1 MRTAEFRRR
10 DPDQVAVDERGMVR
24 HPDFGRL
31 IRDES
36 TDTVVCHVCGRGFR
50 SLGAHVRVHDMTA
63 AEYRREFGLLRSRA
77 LSARSFAREQSRARR
92 AGYLASE
99 DARARFAAG
108 RAMARSGEL
117 ARRRWADTGN
127 RADTGTRADTSGRPD
142 SDPAEARRVRR
153 ESLATGRRAQA
164 RTADERTAA
173 ALRTAGFT
181 DLAQALRTVY
191 VEHEHS
197 IEETARVLALG
208 KGRLRR
214 LLGEHGIEIRPSGQ
228 NSTTGR
234 HARVL
239 LNDRAAAER
248 VGTED
253 ITAWLRERA
262 IEGAT
267 LRELAAAT
275 GRSVPW
281 VAARI
286 GPRSQ
291 PHRRPG
297 PVTSTS

>member
-1 MRTAEFRRR
+1 
-10 DPDQVAVDERGMVR
+10 MVR

-77 LSARSFAREQSRARR
+77 LSARSFAREQSRAHR

-117 ARRRWADTGN
+117 ARRRWADSDGRGDVGGGVGSRVGS
-127 RADTGTRADTSGRPD
+127 RAETGTRAETGRRTDP
-142 SDPAEARRVRR
+142 DPAEARRVRR
-153 ESLATGRRAQA
+153 ESLAAGRRAQA

-191 VEHEHS
+191 VEREHS

-248 VGTED
+248 VGAED

-291 PHRRPG
+291 PRRRPG

>member
-10 DPDQVAVDERGMVR
+10 FLDPVARSEREVGR

-50 SLGAHVRVHDMTA
+50 SLGAHVRVHDLTA
-63 AEYRREFGLLRSRA
+63 TEYRREFGLLRSRA
-77 LSARSFAREQSRARR
+77 LSGRSFTHEQSRTRR
-92 AGYLASE
+92 ARYLASQ
-99 DARARFAAG
+99 DAQERFAAG

-117 ARRRWADTGN
+117 AHRRWADSDGRGGVGN
-127 RADTGTRADTSGRPD
+127 RADTSGRADTGRGPD
-142 SDPAEARRVRR
+142 ADPDEARRVRR
-153 ESLATGRRAQA
+153 ESLAAGRRTQA

-173 ALRTAGFT
+173 ALRAAGFT

-191 VEHEHS
+191 VEREHS

-214 LLGEHGIEIRPSGQ
+214 LLGEHGIEIRPSGR

-253 ITAWLRERA
+253 ITAWLRERTT
-262 IEGAT
+262 EGAT

-286 GPRSQ
+286 GPR
-291 PHRRPG
+291 
-297 PVTSTS
+297 

>member
-1 MRTAEFRRR
+1 MRTAESSRRS
-10 DPDQVAVDERGMVR
+10 PGQVAVHEGEMGR

-31 IRDES
+31 IRDEA

-99 DARARFAAG
+99 DAQARFAAG

-117 ARRRWADTGN
+117 ARKRWADTGN
-127 RADTGTRADTSGRPD
+127 RAGASTWADTSGRPAP
-142 SDPAEARRVRR
+142 DPAEARRVRR
-153 ESLATGRRAQA
+153 ESLAAGRRTQA

-173 ALRTAGFT
+173 ALRAAGFA
-181 DLAQALRTVY
+181 DLAQALRTLY
-191 VEHEHS
+191 IEREHS
-197 IEETARVLALG
+197 VEETARVLALG

-214 LLGEHGIEIRPSGQ
+214 LLGEHGIGIRPSGQ
-228 NSTTGR
+228 NSATGR

-248 VGTED
+248 VGTDD
-253 ITAWLRERA
+253 IAAWLRERA
-262 IEGAT
+262 VEGAT

-286 GPRSQ
+286 GPR
-291 PHRRPG
+291 
-297 PVTSTS
+297 

>member
-1 MRTAEFRRR
+1 M
-10 DPDQVAVDERGMVR
+10 GR

-92 AGYLASE
+92 AGYLVSE
-99 DARARFAAG
+99 DTQARFAAG

-117 ARRRWADTGN
+117 ARKRWADTDTDTDTDTGN
-127 RADTGTRADTSGRPD
+127 RAGTGTGTRADTSGRPAP
-142 SDPAEARRVRR
+142 DPAEARRVRR
-153 ESLATGRRAQA
+153 ESLAAGRRTQA

-173 ALRTAGFT
+173 ALRAAGFAG
-181 DLAQALRTVY
+181 LAQALHTVY
-191 VEHEHS
+191 VEREHS

-208 KGRLRR
+208 KGKIRR
-214 LLGEHGIEIRPSGQ
+214 LLGEHGIGIRPSGQ
-228 NSTTGR
+228 NSATGR

-253 ITAWLRERA
+253 IAAWLRERA
-262 IEGAT
+262 VEGAT

-286 GPRSQ
+286 GPR
-291 PHRRPG
+291 
-297 PVTSTS
+297 

>member
-1 MRTAEFRRR
+1 M
-10 DPDQVAVDERGMVR
+10 GR

-31 IRDES
+31 IRDEA

-99 DARARFAAG
+99 DTQARFAAG

-117 ARRRWADTGN
+117 ARKRWADTGN
-127 RADTGTRADTSGRPD
+127 RAGTGTWADTSGRPD
-142 SDPAEARRVRR
+142 PDPAEARRVRR
-153 ESLATGRRAQA
+153 ESLAAGRRTQA

-173 ALRTAGFT
+173 ALRAAGFA
-181 DLAQALRTVY
+181 DLAQALHTLYIER
-191 VEHEHS
+191 EHS
-197 IEETARVLALG
+197 VEETARVLALG

-214 LLGEHGIEIRPSGQ
+214 LLGEHGIGIRPSGQ
-228 NSTTGR
+228 NSATGR

-248 VGTED
+248 VGTDD
-253 ITAWLRERA
+253 IAAWLRERA
-262 IEGAT
+262 VEGAT

-286 GPRSQ
+286 GPR
-291 PHRRPG
+291 
-297 PVTSTS
+297 

>member
-1 MRTAEFRRR
+1 M
-10 DPDQVAVDERGMVR
+10 GR

-31 IRDES
+31 IRDEA

-99 DARARFAAG
+99 DTQARFAAG

-117 ARRRWADTGN
+117 ARKRWADTGN
-127 RADTGTRADTSGRPD
+127 RAGAGTWADTSGRPD

-153 ESLATGRRAQA
+153 ESLAAGRRTQA

-173 ALRTAGFT
+173 ALRAAGFAG
-181 DLAQALRTVY
+181 LAQALRTLY
-191 VEHEHS
+191 VEREHS
-197 IEETARVLALG
+197 VEETARVLALG

-214 LLGEHGIEIRPSGQ
+214 LLGEHGIGIRPSGQ
-228 NSTTGR
+228 NSATGR

-248 VGTED
+248 VGTDD
-253 ITAWLRERA
+253 IAAWLRERA
-262 IEGAT
+262 VEGAT

-286 GPRSQ
+286 GPR
-291 PHRRPG
+291 
-297 PVTSTS
+297 